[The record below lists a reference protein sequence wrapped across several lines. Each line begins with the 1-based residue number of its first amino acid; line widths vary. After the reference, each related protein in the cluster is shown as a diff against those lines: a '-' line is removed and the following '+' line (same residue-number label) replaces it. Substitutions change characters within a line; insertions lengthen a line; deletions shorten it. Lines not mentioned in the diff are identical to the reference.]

1 MRIDSLGIS
10 RDTEQGGMAFVA
22 GVKQSDQI
30 KGTNCKLEYCITLLL
45 QMETFC
51 LKFQNLSMHLRFHRC
66 KYKSVGWTKK

>member
-45 QMETFC
+45 QMENNF
-51 LKFQNLSMHLRFHRC
+51 LFKVSKFVDAPQISQMQIQKRWLD
-66 KYKSVGWTKK
+66 